1 MDWLDWLLLIARV
14 VVVFFA
20 LLILVMLLIWMER
33 KVIADMQ
40 TRIGPTR
47 AGPRGVLITL
57 AASINTAQREQGEK
71 LSELKGQIGVMS
83 QQYTDIGG
91 RLSKVETGVD
101 DNRRS
106 IGIITG
112 RVLVLE
118 SLRRK

>member
-1 MDWLDWLLLIARV
+1 MANVDQSSGKPAIVDNSIFKLVMQAAV
-14 VVVFFA
+14 PA
-20 LLILVMLLIWMER
+20 LL
-33 KVIADMQ
+33 
-40 TRIGPTR
+40 
-47 AGPRGVLITL
+47 GVLITL

-71 LSELKGQIGVMS
+71 LSELNGKIGVMS

-106 IGIITG
+106 IGVLTG

-118 SLRRK
+118 SIRRK